1 MKHKKQCDGCIYW
14 RSLVNDLKECHYCI
28 DTGKLRG
35 CEPDES
41 CIRRENETKRKRFAS
56 NEVIT
61 VKMEDI

>member
-14 RSLVNDLKECHYCI
+14 RSLVNDLKACHYCI

-56 NEVIT
+56 NEVIR
-61 VKMEDI
+61 VKMEDV